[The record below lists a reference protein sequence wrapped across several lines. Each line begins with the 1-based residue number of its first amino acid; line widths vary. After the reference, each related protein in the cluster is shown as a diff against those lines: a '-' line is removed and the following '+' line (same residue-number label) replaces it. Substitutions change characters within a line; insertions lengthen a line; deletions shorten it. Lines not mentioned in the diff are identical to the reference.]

1 MNGKWLYMGAAL
13 AALLQTGFLYAGIE
27 TRASILR
34 SGTQVVL
41 QTRPIDPRDL
51 MRGDYVILGYDISTV
66 RAADIKGPRVGD
78 GRTVFVAIKKGQD
91 GIWRFSRAAFSR
103 FSDLAPDEAQL
114 RGTSRYRVIT
124 DGDYAVPLDYGI
136 ERYYVPEG
144 EGRVIEDS
152 QRQQRITVV
161 LAVDAKGT
169 AVIKALRDD
178 GRQLYQEPLY

>member
-1 MNGKWLYMGAAL
+1 MNRKWLYMGAAL
-13 AALLQTGFLYAGIE
+13 AAVLQTGFLYAGIE

-34 SGTQVVL
+34 SGRDVVL

-66 RAADIKGPRVGD
+66 RVADIKGPQVDD
-78 GRTVFVAIKKGQD
+78 GRTVYVAIKPGKD
-91 GIWRFSRAAFSR
+91 GIWHFSRAAFSP
-103 FSDLAPDEAQL
+103 FVDLAPDEAQL
-114 RGTSRYRVIT
+114 RGTSRYRIT
-124 DGDYAVPLDYGI
+124 PDGDYAVLLDYGI

-144 EGRVIEDS
+144 EGRSVEDG
-152 QRQQRITVV
+152 QREMRITAVV
-161 LAVDAKGT
+161 AIDEKGK